1 MVLLTVKLRVRGVV
15 DDDED
20 DKPTESMSWQFPNTN
35 FGRFGTVDLSRGE
48 ALTFTHSFF
57 KFAR

>member
-1 MVLLTVKLRVRGVV
+1 MFSLTVKLRVRGVV

-35 FGRFGTVDLSRGE
+35 FGRFGTVDFRDRKSVV
-48 ALTFTHSFF
+48 
-57 KFAR
+57 